1 VRRALLAVLEE
12 QRLSLE
18 HYQKEL
24 ADIRDEEASLPP
36 RLAELEAAISREKQE
51 VDKEIIGEPP
61 ISISYLVYVLSFF
74 SFFLIPLRFHVFLT
88 VLIPIFPALSAL
100 WINRRRPS
108 FEPDGL
114 MPTSTPHF
122 GPALQ
127 QLLL

>member
-1 VRRALLAVLEE
+1 VGRASLAVLEE

-36 RLAELEAAISREKQE
+36 RLAELEAAVSREKQE

-74 SFFLIPLRFHVFLT
+74 TFFLIFFPRFAFSFLFSPFRSS
-88 VLIPIFPALSAL
+88 LFLPF
-100 WINRRRPS
+100 
-108 FEPDGL
+108 
-114 MPTSTPHF
+114 
-122 GPALQ
+122 
-127 QLLL
+127 LLLDQSVSPIV